1 MKPTE
6 KTWSGEHIA
15 AMVSEILRDLDES

>member
-1 MKPTE
+1 MKPAE